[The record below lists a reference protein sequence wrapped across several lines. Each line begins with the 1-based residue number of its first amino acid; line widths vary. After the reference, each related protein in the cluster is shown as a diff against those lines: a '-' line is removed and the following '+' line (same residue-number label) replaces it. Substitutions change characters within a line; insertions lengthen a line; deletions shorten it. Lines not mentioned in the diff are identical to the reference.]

1 MTEIET
7 SSWASSAAGYGPRHP
22 LPAVDSVLFVGFGG
36 PTEPSQ
42 IMPFLRNVTRGRGVP
57 DERLAAVEH
66 HYMEVG
72 GRSPYNELTE
82 KQRAGVEGWLADHG
96 RPLPVYC
103 GMRNWDPFLKD
114 EVARMNADGRRHAA
128 GVILAAHRSEVSW
141 ERYALDVAEAL
152 KANRGEGP
160 IVSFVNAYYAHPR
173 FLEANAQRIE
183 EVTGYRRGA
192 WPREVPIVF
201 TAHSIP
207 VALSRGSPYE
217 ADLWVTAQGVA
228 RLLGA
233 ADWELAWQSRSGD
246 PRTPWLEPD
255 VSEVLRRRA
264 AEGAREVVVQA
275 VGFLSDH
282 VEVLFDL
289 DIEARQTATE
299 LGMRYHRAGCVND
312 HPEFVALLGEEV
324 LATCDRFV

>member
-1 MTEIET
+1 MSET
-7 SSWASSAAGYGPRHP
+7 RLSASAAGAGYGPATP
-22 LPAVDSVLFVGFGG
+22 LPAIDSVLFVGFGG

-42 IMPFLRNVTRGRGVP
+42 IMPFLRHVTRGRGVP
-57 DERLAAVEH
+57 DERLVEVEH

-72 GRSPYNELTE
+72 GRSPYNALTE
-82 KQRAGVEGWLADHG
+82 RQRAGVERWLADRG
-96 RPLPVYC
+96 RALPIYC
-103 GMRNWDPFLKD
+103 GMRNWDPYLKD
-114 EVARMNADGRRHAA
+114 EIARMNADGRRHAA

-160 IVSFVNAYYAHPR
+160 IVSFVNAYYGHAR

-217 ADLWVTAQGVA
+217 ADLWVTAAGVA

-233 ADWELAWQSRSGD
+233 SDWELAWQSRSGD

-255 VSEVLRRRA
+255 VSDVLRRRA

-275 VGFLSDH
+275 IGFLSDH

-289 DIEARQTATE
+289 DIEARETATE
-299 LGMRYHRAGCVND
+299 LSLRYHRAGCVND
-312 HPEFVALLGEEV
+312 HPEFIALLGEEV
-324 LATCDRFV
+324 LATCERFA